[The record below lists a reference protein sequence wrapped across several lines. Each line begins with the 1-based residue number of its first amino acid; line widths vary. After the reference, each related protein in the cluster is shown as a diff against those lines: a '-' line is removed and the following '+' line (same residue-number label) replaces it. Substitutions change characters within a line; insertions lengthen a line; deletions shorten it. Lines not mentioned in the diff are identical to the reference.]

1 MTGMERQ
8 QNQHNR
14 EKRRGDPSVLDEGP
28 ADRPVLPDTV
38 FLLIP

>member
-14 EKRRGDPSVLDEGP
+14 EKRRADPSILKEGP
-28 ADRPVLPDTV
+28 AHQPVLPDTA
-38 FLLIP
+38 FQLIN

>member
-14 EKRRGDPSVLDEGP
+14 EKRCADPSVLKEGP
-28 ADRPVLPDTV
+28 TQRPDLPDTV
-38 FLLIP
+38 FQLIP